1 MGAPGEGDYETIEG
15 EQKKRVVSLG
25 SSSMMM
31 QSVAIY
37 P

>member
-15 EQKKRVVSLG
+15 EQKKRVVSVG
-25 SSSMMM
+25 SSMMM